1 MLNAALPST
10 VQNLDLINLA
20 TQVTRFIE
28 EHAKCQSASRDD
40 TNQHDLK
47 RCQDM
52 IDFFKTRWENVV
64 GTPELDTPYAHPED
78 YAAPTWPAL
87 PENIQNA
94 DLHGLINLWSLIV
107 IELLRSNSAE
117 RATGVSEADANRI
130 VMITEKIQNN
140 VNTMTADPS
149 VDLPDAA
156 DLEPSKK

>member
-20 TQVTRFIE
+20 TQVMRFVE
-28 EHAKCQSASRDD
+28 EHANCQSASRDD
-40 TNQHDLK
+40 TNQHDLR

-52 IDFFKTRWENVV
+52 VDFFNTRWNNVV

-78 YAAPTWPAL
+78 YEAPVWPKL
-87 PENIQNA
+87 PEKIQNA
-94 DLHGLINLWSLIV
+94 DLTGLINLWSLIV

-117 RATGVSEADANRI
+117 RATGVSEADAQRI
-130 VMITEKIQNN
+130 VAIVEKIQNN
-140 VNTMTADPS
+140 ITTMVADPS

-156 DLEPSKK
+156 DLEPAKK